1 MKTITLLTAV
11 VWLTGA
17 TAIASN
23 HRSLTFDHNRFD
35 EPISFTERGV
45 TFYIFTDGG
54 FDFST
59 TPIASSEVIYR
70 NGRRHTEPQGI
81 RITRDAQGRIRSIG
95 SVFMNYDAQDRI
107 KRIGSVFMN
116 YNRFA
121 LSQVGGLKIL
131 YNRKGEI
138 IKLLGSVKGHQNW
151 YDSCDDDYNGYFN
164 EHQMQTG
171 TYYRT
176 GKENE

>member
-1 MKTITLLTAV
+1 MKTMTLLTAL

-23 HRSLTFDHNRFD
+23 QSSLTLSNNRYD
-35 EPISFTERGV
+35 EPISFTERGI
-45 TFYIFTDGG
+45 TFYVFTDGG

-59 TPIASSEVIYR
+59 TPATSSEVVYR

-121 LSQVGGLKIL
+121 LAQVGGLKIV
-131 YNRKGEI
+131 YNHNGDI
-138 IKLLGSVKGHQNW
+138 IKMFGSVKGRENW
-151 YDSCDDDYNGYFN
+151 YNSCEDDNDNHFHTNSHHAGLF
-164 EHQMQTG
+164 
-171 TYYRT
+171 YRNS
-176 GKENE
+176 KNDK

>member
-17 TAIASN
+17 AASASTL
-23 HRSLTFDHNRFD
+23 RSLTNKNNYFD
-35 EPISFTERGV
+35 EPITFTERGIK
-45 TFYIFTDGG
+45 FYIFTDGG

-59 TPIASSEVIYR
+59 NTEASSEVVYR
-70 NGRRHTEPQGI
+70 NGRRHSEPKGV
-81 RITRDAQGRIRSIG
+81 RITRDTQGRIRSIG
-95 SVFMNYDAQDRI
+95 KVYMNYDEQNRI

-121 LSQVGGLKIL
+121 LSEVGGLRII
-131 YNRKGEI
+131 YNCRGEI
-138 IKLLGSVKGHQNW
+138 TKILGSVKSCQTW
-151 YDSCDDDYNGYFN
+151 YNSCNDDSSHFEEYST
-164 EHQMQTG
+164 HTG

-176 GKENE
+176 GKER

>member
-1 MKTITLLTAV
+1 MKTMTLLTAV

-17 TAIASN
+17 TASASN
-23 HRSLTFDHNRFD
+23 HRSLTFDRNHFD
-35 EPISFTERGV
+35 EPISFTERGI

-59 TPIASSEVIYR
+59 TDQASSEVVYR
-70 NGRRHTEPQGI
+70 HGRRHNEPQGV

-121 LSQVGGLKIL
+121 LNQVGGLKIV
-131 YNRKGEI
+131 YNRNGEI
-138 IKLLGSVKGHQNW
+138 IKMFGSVKGNKNW
-151 YDSCDDDYNGYFN
+151 YNSCDDNDNHFN
-164 EHQMQTG
+164 EHG
-171 TYYRT
+171 NHSGLYYRT
-176 GKENE
+176 GKENGE